1 MKYLRLFFISVVLC
15 LSFAGYGHA
24 QTALF
29 VQQKVSIS
37 RAIAGHVNVGMA
49 QEPAKGVMV
58 ELCSPDW
65 KTVIASAKTDD
76 HGHFSL
82 EKPATGKLFYIRLSA
97 PGINPYRLRVRIQKH
112 GPPELTIHLSI
123 AT

>member
-1 MKYLRLFFISVVLC
+1 MKSLRLFFTFSVSWLI
-15 LSFAGYGHA
+15 FAGYGHA
-24 QTALF
+24 QTTLI

-37 RAIAGHVNVGMA
+37 QALAGHVNVGR
-49 QEPAKGVMV
+49 QEPAKGVVV

-65 KTVIASAKTDD
+65 KTVISSAKTDG
-76 HGHFSL
+76 HGYFSL

-97 PGINPYRLRVRIQKH
+97 PGINPYRLRVRIQKQ

-123 AT
+123 AA

>member
-1 MKYLRLFFISVVLC
+1 MKSLRLFFISIVLC
-15 LSFAGYGHA
+15 VSFAGFGHA
-24 QTALF
+24 QTALI

-37 RAIAGHVNVGMA
+37 QALAGHVNVGTA
-49 QEPAKGVMV
+49 QEPVKGVTV
-58 ELCSPDW
+58 ELCRPDW
-65 KTVIASAKTDD
+65 KTMIASAKTDD
-76 HGHFSL
+76 HGYFSL
-82 EKPATGKLFYIRLSA
+82 ERPATGKLFYIRLSA